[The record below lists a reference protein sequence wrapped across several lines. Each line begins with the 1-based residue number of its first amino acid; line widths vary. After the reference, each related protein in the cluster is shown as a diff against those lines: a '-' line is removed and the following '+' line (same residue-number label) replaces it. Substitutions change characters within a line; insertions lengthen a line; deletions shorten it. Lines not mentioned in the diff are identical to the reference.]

1 MALDFVTRQSKEF
14 HTPLFKL
21 MLVNGNPPQF
31 SRTNWGEVGWV
42 RKKHA
47 PPPKYAINKQKN

>member
-1 MALDFVTRQSKEF
+1 MVLDFVARQGEEF

-31 SRTNWGEVGWV
+31 GGTNWGEVGWV

-47 PPPKYAINKQKN
+47 PPPKYN